1 MRCPEDRPTVHFS
14 KRLVNGHHRTGD
26 IHSPVDRLELLR
38 RQAQGV
44 AHCRTVTSEQLFG
57 CLGGA
62 PLPLPLPLPRRTGRW
77 WSAFNLPTFDSKA
90 PRMVC
95 RSTPQVLA
103 RSPLPR
109 EGRRVRSARHQL
121 EPTQAALSGCYVQAP
136 GPARKKPF
144 ARRFASPRC
153 RRSVTTTTAF
163 VVPPLSGDPECQKLG
178 AGAHVGSCAGEKH
191 PL

>member
-1 MRCPEDRPTVHFS
+1 MRCSEDRPTVHFS

-109 EGRRVRSARHQL
+109 EGRRVRSAVTSWSQ
-121 EPTQAALSGCYVQAP
+121 
-136 GPARKKPF
+136 
-144 ARRFASPRC
+144 PR
-153 RRSVTTTTAF
+153 RRSRGAMCRLRARPGRSLLPGDSHRQGVDG
-163 VVPPLSGDPECQKLG
+163 VLPPPLRS
-178 AGAHVGSCAGEKH
+178 
-191 PL
+191 